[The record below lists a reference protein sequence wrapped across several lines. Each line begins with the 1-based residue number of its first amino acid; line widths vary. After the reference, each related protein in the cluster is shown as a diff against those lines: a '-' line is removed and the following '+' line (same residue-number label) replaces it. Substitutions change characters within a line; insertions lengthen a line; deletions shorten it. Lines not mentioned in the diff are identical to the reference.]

1 MTNKGKFCTT
11 IIRNWRSWSGCF
23 DLAKWG
29 LLCFLEKDTKFSMQF
44 NTLDCG
50 DIGTH
55 TFSIETINGIVY
67 VSVDDEKQPITFKA
81 KQETNIWAVENAV
94 KILLNKIQERS
105 PA

>member
-1 MTNKGKFCTT
+1 MTYKGKFTTT

-23 DLAKWG
+23 DMAKWG
-29 LLCFLEKDTKFSMQF
+29 LLCFLDQDSKYSTKF

-67 VSVDDEKQPITFKA
+67 VGVDDEKQPITFKA
-81 KQETNIWAVENAV
+81 KQETNYWAVENAI
-94 KILLNKIQERS
+94 KILLNKIHEKS